1 MIKMK
6 KTINI
11 PEGVTIQLTDSTL
24 TIKGEKGELKRD
36 FFHPRVKCN
45 INKEVTFESKKE
57 SRRDK
62 RVMNT
67 FVSHVKNMITGV
79 TEGFTVLMRAVY
91 SHFPMN
97 MKIDGNAFIINNFIG
112 EQHPRRAKINEGVNT
127 EISGQEIKITGID
140 IEKVSQTA
148 ANIEKA
154 TIIRNKD
161 RRIFQDGI
169 YVVKKAKEE

>member
-1 MIKMK
+1 MK
-6 KTINI
+6 KTVNI
-11 PEGVTIQLTDSTL
+11 PEGVSIQLTDSTI

-36 FFHPRVKCN
+36 FFHSRIKCS

-57 SRRDK
+57 TRRDK

-67 FVSHVKNMITGV
+67 FASHVRNMIKGV
-79 TEGFTVLMRAVY
+79 TEGFTVSMRAVY

-97 MKIDGNAFIINNFIG
+97 MKVEETAFIINNFIG
-112 EQHPRRAKINEGVNT
+112 EQHPRRAKINEGVNV
-127 EISGQEIKITGID
+127 EVSGQEIKITGID
-140 IEKVSQTA
+140 LEKVSQTA

-154 TIIRNKD
+154 TMIRKKD